1 MQGSKEDPMQL
12 PRPQKKRKTKCSSSR
27 WRGVVQIPLPNRQ
40 ALQFMLMRI
49 TQELDDKE
57 DTGRRRYL
65 KYVKGNDYC
74 KWHLRWKEDGFN
86 QLLFPIAST

>member
-1 MQGSKEDPMQL
+1 MQL

-57 DTGRRRYL
+57 DTGRRRYF
-65 KYVKGNDYC
+65 KYVKGNDYY
-74 KWHLRWKEDGFN
+74 KWILGGKKMDLTNSF
-86 QLLFPIAST
+86 FP